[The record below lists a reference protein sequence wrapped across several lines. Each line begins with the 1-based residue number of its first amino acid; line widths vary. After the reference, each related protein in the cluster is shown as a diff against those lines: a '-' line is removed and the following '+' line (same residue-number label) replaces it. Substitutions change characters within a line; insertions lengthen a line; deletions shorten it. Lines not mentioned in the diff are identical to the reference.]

1 MIWTDASAFSGYDR
15 STRRLSTLPAS
26 AALARPGEIDE
37 ARSATVVPAGTLRLD
52 PSGSVI
58 VTWLIRVVEK
68 LRKLSLLSQKLC
80 GRPLWSAFAARAA
93 SAGQPSPAFMSEGW

>member
-26 AALARPGEIDE
+26 AALASPGEIDV

-58 VTWLIRVVEK
+58 VTWLISVVEK
-68 LRKLSLLSQKLC
+68 VGKLSLLFDQIRL
-80 GRPLWSAFAARAA
+80 SAFC
-93 SAGQPSPAFMSEGW
+93 GPPSPLRGFGGTTFARIHERR